1 MLSLMY
7 ATLTG
12 KKKKA
17 ATRMQKP
24 ETGMVRSLIRD
35 NTELLVSSGFL
46 VVLAMMFSLVFLA
59 LVQLQSGNDS
69 MARLVQVSNSKTA
82 AAHEMRD
89 AIRQRINS
97 LKTMRLTSDHFER
110 DDEFQNFISHA
121 GKYRRA
127 RETLVDLGMDK
138 NEHSIHRRLTALTR
152 EAQPWNDEAA
162 DLLMG
167 SATDEEVV
175 AIMAHTE
182 LLQDRIL
189 DTLDSLVQLEQ
200 QNTVDA
206 LATSREHYR
215 STRKL
220 LITLAAI
227 ALVCCLLVVH
237 MVSRRVARKN
247 RQLHYQASHDPLTG
261 LINRREFEDRLERAI
276 VHARTHSTSHALLYM
291 DLDRFKIINDTC
303 GHAAGD
309 ELLQQ
314 LGQLLLGPVRK
325 RDSLGRLGGDEFGI
339 LLENCPLEKA
349 ISIAENLQS
358 AIVDFRFSWQDENF
372 TLGISI
378 GIVPIDCNTQDLAS
392 AMRAA
397 DSACYIAK
405 EEGRNRIQ
413 VANTGNLHVQER
425 HGQVQWLTRLTRAL
439 ENDHFSLYF
448 QPIVPCNTGR
458 HQSRH
463 IEILLRMTDDDGSM
477 ISPGAFL
484 PAAGKYK
491 LAADIDRWVIGH
503 ALDWLSRES
512 VNNHRP
518 PKVSINLSA
527 QSIGNQDIL
536 NFILQQLDE
545 TGVAPQQL
553 CFEITE
559 TAVMS
564 DITAATGFMLT
575 LCGHG
580 IRFCLDDVGT
590 GLSSFTCM
598 KKLPVDYLK
607 IDGGLV
613 RDILSDPV
621 DHAMV
626 RAINK
631 LGQLLGKET
640 IAEFV
645 ETTEVAHELRKI
657 GVNYMQG
664 NAFAIPQ
671 SLEDYTQVMGP
682 RLVLVG
688 QLQ

>member
-1 MLSLMY
+1 MH
-7 ATLTG
+7 
-12 KKKKA
+12 
-17 ATRMQKP
+17 KP
-24 ETGMVRSLIRD
+24 ESSKVRSLIRD
-35 NTELLVSSGFL
+35 NTELLVSTGFL
-46 VVLAMMFSLVFLA
+46 IVLAMMFSLIFLA
-59 LVQLQSGNDS
+59 LIQLQSGNDII
-69 MARLVQVSNSKTA
+69 AQLVQVTNRKTA

-89 AIRQRINS
+89 AIRQRTNS
-97 LKTMRLTSDHFER
+97 LKTMRLASDDFDR
-110 DDEFQNFISHA
+110 DEEYQQFISHA

-127 RETLVDLGMDK
+127 RERLIGLGMD
-138 NEHSIHRRLTALTR
+138 EHERGLHRKLAALTR
-152 EAQPWNDEAA
+152 EAQPWNDNAA
-162 DLLMG
+162 ELLMEDAPDTEI
-167 SATDEEVV
+167 ATTIAQAE
-175 AIMAHTE
+175 I
-182 LLQDRIL
+182 LQGRIL
-189 DTLDSLVQLEQ
+189 DTLDGLVRLEQ

-206 LATSREHYR
+206 VATSREHYR
-215 STRKL
+215 STRQL

-227 ALVCCLLVVH
+227 ALVCCLLIVH
-237 MVSRRVARKN
+237 IVSRRVARKN

-261 LINRREFEDRLERAI
+261 LINRREFEERLERAI
-276 VHARTHSTSHALLYM
+276 THARTHSATHALLYM
-291 DLDRFKIINDTC
+291 DLDQFKIVNDTC

-325 RDSLGRLGGDEFGI
+325 RDTLGRLGGDEFGM

-349 ISIAENLQS
+349 VNIAENLLS
-358 AIVDFRFSWQDENF
+358 AIVDFRFSWQGQIF

-378 GIVPIDCNTQDLAS
+378 GIMPIDRSTENLAS

-405 EEGRNRIQ
+405 DEGRNRIQ
-413 VANTGNLHVQER
+413 VADTGNR
-425 HGQVQWLTRLTRAL
+425 HLQQHHGHVQWLSRLNRAL
-439 ENDHFSLYF
+439 EEDRFTLYF

-458 HQSRH
+458 QQGRY
-463 IEILLRMTDDDGSM
+463 IEILLRMIDDDGS
-477 ISPGAFL
+477 ILSPGAFL
-484 PAAGKYK
+484 PVAEKYK
-491 LAADIDRWVIGH
+491 LSADIDRWVISH
-503 ALDWLSRES
+503 ALNWLARES

-518 PKVSINLSA
+518 PKISINLSA
-527 QSIGNQDIL
+527 QSIGNQDTL
-536 NFILQQLDE
+536 KFILQQLE
-545 TGVAPQQL
+545 LTGVAPQQL

-564 DITAATGFMLT
+564 GITAATGFMLT

-580 IRFCLDDVGT
+580 IRFCLDDVGS

-631 LGQLLGKET
+631 LGHLLGKET

-645 ETTEVAHELRKI
+645 ETTEVAHELRKM
-657 GVNYMQG
+657 GVDHMQG
-664 NAFAIPQ
+664 YAFALPR

-688 QLQ
+688 QQQ

>member
-1 MLSLMY
+1 MH
-7 ATLTG
+7 
-12 KKKKA
+12 
-17 ATRMQKP
+17 KP
-24 ETGMVRSLIRD
+24 ESSKVRSLIRD
-35 NTELLVSSGFL
+35 NTELLVSTGFL
-46 VVLAMMFSLVFLA
+46 IVLAMMFSLIFLA
-59 LVQLQSGNDS
+59 LIQLQSGNDS
-69 MARLVQVSNSKTA
+69 MAQLVQVTNSKTA

-89 AIRQRINS
+89 AIRQRTNS
-97 LKTMRLTSDHFER
+97 LKTMRLASDDFDR
-110 DDEFQNFISHA
+110 DEEYQQFISHA

-127 RETLVDLGMDK
+127 RERLIGLGMD
-138 NEHSIHRRLTALTR
+138 EHERGIHRKLAALTR
-152 EAQPWNDEAA
+152 EAQPWNDNAA
-162 DLLMG
+162 ELLMEDAPDTEI
-167 SATDEEVV
+167 ATTIAQAE
-175 AIMAHTE
+175 I
-182 LLQDRIL
+182 LQGRIL
-189 DTLDSLVQLEQ
+189 DTLDGLVRLEQ

-206 LATSREHYR
+206 VATSREHYR
-215 STRKL
+215 STRQL

-227 ALVCCLLVVH
+227 ALVCCLLIVH
-237 MVSRRVARKN
+237 IVSRRVARKN

-261 LINRREFEDRLERAI
+261 LINRREFEERLERAI
-276 VHARTHSTSHALLYM
+276 THARTHSATHALLYM
-291 DLDRFKIINDTC
+291 DLDQFKIVNDTC

-325 RDSLGRLGGDEFGI
+325 RDTLGRLGGDEFGM

-349 ISIAENLQS
+349 VNIAENLLS
-358 AIVDFRFSWQDENF
+358 AIVDFRFSWQGQIF

-378 GIVPIDCNTQDLAS
+378 GIMPIDRSTENLAS

-405 EEGRNRIQ
+405 DEGRNRIQ
-413 VANTGNLHVQER
+413 VADTGNR
-425 HGQVQWLTRLTRAL
+425 HLQQHHGHVQWLSRLNRAL
-439 ENDHFSLYF
+439 EEDRFTLYF

-458 HQSRH
+458 QQGRY
-463 IEILLRMTDDDGSM
+463 IEILLRMIDDDGS
-477 ISPGAFL
+477 ILSPGAFL
-484 PAAGKYK
+484 PVAEKYK
-491 LAADIDRWVIGH
+491 LSADIDRWVISH
-503 ALDWLSRES
+503 ALNWLARES

-518 PKVSINLSA
+518 PKISINLSA
-527 QSIGNQDIL
+527 QSIGNQDTL
-536 NFILQQLDE
+536 KFILQQLE
-545 TGVAPQQL
+545 LTGVAPQQL

-564 DITAATGFMLT
+564 GITAATGFMLT

-580 IRFCLDDVGT
+580 IRFCLDDVGS

-631 LGQLLGKET
+631 LGHLLGKET

-645 ETTEVAHELRKI
+645 ETTEVAHELRKM
-657 GVNYMQG
+657 GVDHMQG
-664 NAFAIPQ
+664 YAFALPR

-688 QLQ
+688 QQQ

>member
-1 MLSLMY
+1 MH
-7 ATLTG
+7 
-12 KKKKA
+12 
-17 ATRMQKP
+17 KP
-24 ETGMVRSLIRD
+24 ESSKVRSLIRD
-35 NTELLVSSGFL
+35 NTELLVSTGFL
-46 VVLAMMFSLVFLA
+46 IVLAMMFSLIFLA
-59 LVQLQSGNDS
+59 LIQLQSGNDS
-69 MARLVQVSNSKTA
+69 MAQLVQVTNSKTA

-89 AIRQRINS
+89 AIRQRTNS
-97 LKTMRLTSDHFER
+97 LKTMRLASDDFDR
-110 DDEFQNFISHA
+110 DEEYQQFISHA

-127 RETLVDLGMDK
+127 RERLIGLGMD
-138 NEHSIHRRLTALTR
+138 EHERGLHRKLAALTR
-152 EAQPWNDEAA
+152 EAQPWNDNAA
-162 DLLMG
+162 ELLMEDAPDTEI
-167 SATDEEVV
+167 ATTIAQAE
-175 AIMAHTE
+175 I
-182 LLQDRIL
+182 LQGRIL
-189 DTLDSLVQLEQ
+189 DTLDGLVRLEQ

-206 LATSREHYR
+206 VATSREHYR
-215 STRKL
+215 STRQL

-227 ALVCCLLVVH
+227 ALVCCLLIVH
-237 MVSRRVARKN
+237 IVSRRVARKN

-261 LINRREFEDRLERAI
+261 LINRREFEERLERAI
-276 VHARTHSTSHALLYM
+276 THARTHSATHALLYM
-291 DLDRFKIINDTC
+291 DLDQFKIVNDTC

-325 RDSLGRLGGDEFGI
+325 RDTLGRLGGDEFGM

-349 ISIAENLQS
+349 VNSAENLLS
-358 AIVDFRFSWQDENF
+358 AIVDFRFSWQGQIF

-378 GIVPIDCNTQDLAS
+378 GIMPIDRSTENLAS

-405 EEGRNRIQ
+405 DEGRNRIQ
-413 VANTGNLHVQER
+413 VADTGNR
-425 HGQVQWLTRLTRAL
+425 HLQQHHGHVQWLSRLNRAL
-439 ENDHFSLYF
+439 EEDRFTLYF

-458 HQSRH
+458 QQGRY
-463 IEILLRMTDDDGSM
+463 IEILLRMIDDDGS
-477 ISPGAFL
+477 ILSPGAFL
-484 PAAGKYK
+484 PVAEKYK
-491 LAADIDRWVIGH
+491 LSADIDRWVISH
-503 ALDWLSRES
+503 ALNWLARES

-518 PKVSINLSA
+518 PKISINLSA
-527 QSIGNQDIL
+527 QSIGNQDTL
-536 NFILQQLDE
+536 KFILQQLE
-545 TGVAPQQL
+545 LTGVAPQQL

-564 DITAATGFMLT
+564 GITAATGFMLT

-580 IRFCLDDVGT
+580 IRFCLDDVGS

-631 LGQLLGKET
+631 LGHLLGKET

-645 ETTEVAHELRKI
+645 ETTEVAHELRKM
-657 GVNYMQG
+657 GVDHMQG
-664 NAFAIPQ
+664 YAFALPR

-688 QLQ
+688 QQQ